1 MLQFGTWFVDYQ
13 SPWEEK
19 LAYTSDYEIE
29 KTGMNRQELQTLL
42 KKLEEMNII
51 R

>member
-1 MLQFGTWFVDYQ
+1 MQQLGTWFVEYN

-19 LAYTSDYEIE
+19 LAYVSDYEIE
-29 KTGMNRQELQTLL
+29 KTGMNRQELHKLL
-42 KKLEEMNII
+42 KQLDDMNII